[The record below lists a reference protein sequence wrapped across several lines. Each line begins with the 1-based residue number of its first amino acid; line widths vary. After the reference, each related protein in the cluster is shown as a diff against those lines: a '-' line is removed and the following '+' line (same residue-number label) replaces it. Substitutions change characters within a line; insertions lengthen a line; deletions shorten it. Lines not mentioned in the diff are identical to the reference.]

1 MLRFAIVFFVIALL
15 AGVFGFGF
23 VSSTFMEVAKIL
35 FFVFI
40 ILAVLSFASAV
51 LRKRSIWD

>member
-1 MLRFAIVFFVIALL
+1 MLRLALVLLVVALL

-23 VSSTFMEVAKIL
+23 VSSEFMYAAKIV

-40 ILAVLSFASAV
+40 VLAVLSFLAGGY
-51 LRKRSIWD
+51 RRRGFWE